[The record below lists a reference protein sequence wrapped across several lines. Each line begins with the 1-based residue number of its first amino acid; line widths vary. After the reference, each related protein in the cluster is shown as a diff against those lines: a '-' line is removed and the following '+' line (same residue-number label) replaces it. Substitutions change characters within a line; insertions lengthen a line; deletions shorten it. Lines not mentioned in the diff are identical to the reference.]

1 MNALFPSRGTAVPP
15 LYWIQN
21 AAIFAACANLFSTAL
36 ANLGFVVFLGLFLWI
51 CASDNRRHLDTK
63 NFPGLVAC
71 AIALH
76 LAWQVVGLSYSEAPM
91 ALGLKSIF
99 TDRKI
104 IYILPLV
111 LVFSDVSPK
120 RRFLF
125 VFLVTSSMALALSFA
140 LMVPAINPALKFNP
154 AGVFRSHATQGMV
167 FAMCSFLS
175 AWFASQCSLPRY
187 KYALYALALAFILN
201 IAWVT
206 PGRSGY
212 VVFLVLLVMY
222 FFVRRGFKGL
232 LVGLLVAAA
241 VGGAAFVT
249 SSSIRD
255 RVMLGVSEAQN
266 YSSDVNETSLGRRM
280 VMYETTWEM
289 IRQNPV
295 LGVGTGGFENQ
306 FSAIAAKK
314 YTGWRAMPFHDPHNQ
329 YLFVWSEN
337 GLIGL
342 GIFFFLLL
350 TIWRQCMRGDVYA
363 SMTGG
368 CLLAWCATSLFSGHF
383 RTFPEG
389 HMIAF
394 IVGILMI
401 SRHPR
406 PDKSRPPEGSGL
418 VNVRQ

>member
-1 MNALFPSRGTAVPP
+1 MNGLFASRTTAVPP
-15 LYWIQN
+15 LYWMQN

-36 ANLGFVVFLGLFLWI
+36 ANLGFVVFLALFFWT
-51 CASDNRRHLDTK
+51 CASKNRRHLDSQ
-63 NFPGLVAC
+63 NFPRMVAA

-76 LAWQVVGLSYSEAPM
+76 LAWQIVGLSYTDAPM
-91 ALGLKSIF
+91 AHALKSIF

-104 IYILPLV
+104 IYVLPLV

-120 RRFLF
+120 RRFLIA
-125 VFLVTSSMALALSFA
+125 FLGTSSVALALSFA
-140 LMVPAINPALKFNP
+140 LKVPVLNPALKFNP
-154 AGVFRSHATQGMV
+154 AWVLHSHATQGMV
-167 FAMCSFLS
+167 FAMCSFLA
-175 AWFASQCSLPRY
+175 AWFASQCPRPPY
-187 KYALYALALAFILN
+187 KFALYALALAFLLN
-201 IAWVT
+201 LAWIT

-212 VVFLVLLVMY
+212 VVFLVLLVVY
-222 FFVRRGFKGL
+222 FFFRRGFKGL
-232 LVGLLVAAA
+232 VAGLLVAAV
-241 VGGAAFVT
+241 VGGAAFLT

-255 RVMLGVSEAQN
+255 RVMEGVTEAQK

-295 LGVGTGGFENQ
+295 LGVGTGGFEQQ
-306 FSAIAAKK
+306 FSAMAAKK

-342 GIFFFLLL
+342 GIFVFLLL
-350 TIWRQCMRGDVYA
+350 TIWRQSMRGDVYA
-363 SMTGG
+363 NMAGG

-406 PDKSRPPEGSGL
+406 ADESRPSGGDGL
-418 VNVRQ
+418 MNVRQ